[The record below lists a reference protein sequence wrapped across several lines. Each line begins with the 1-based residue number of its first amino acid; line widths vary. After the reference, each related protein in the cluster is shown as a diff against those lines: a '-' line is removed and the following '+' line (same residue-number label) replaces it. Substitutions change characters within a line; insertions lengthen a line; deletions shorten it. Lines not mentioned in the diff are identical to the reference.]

1 MNFLGVVFTTLTFP
15 GVMVREAA
23 HLFFVRWARLAI
35 FEVRFL
41 SLKPPY
47 GYVHHEPS
55 PRFGIALVEALG
67 PFFVNS
73 TLCLLFCSAAY
84 LPIFALQIWDPLAW
98 FFYWLGLSLG
108 VQAFPAREELQHLW
122 RLARR
127 GGALAVVSYPLLAL
141 LLGLNAL
148 RPVADRA
155 FGLALG
161 VLAPA
166 VLLRLLT
173 LG

>member
-47 GYVHHEPS
+47 GYVRHEPS
-55 PRFGIALVEALG
+55 PRFALALVEVLG

-73 TLCLLFCSAAY
+73 ALCLLFCSTAY
-84 LPIFALQIWDPLAW
+84 LPAFALQIWDPLAW
-98 FFYWLGLSLG
+98 FFYWLGLSFG
-108 VQAFPAREELQHLW
+108 VQAFPAREELRHLW
-122 RLARR
+122 KLASR
-127 GGALAVVSYPLLAL
+127 GGALAIVMYPLLAL
-141 LLGLNAL
+141 LLGLSAL
-148 RPVADRA
+148 RPVGDRA

-161 VLAPA
+161 LLLPMLAF
-166 VLLRLLT
+166 RLLV
-173 LG
+173 